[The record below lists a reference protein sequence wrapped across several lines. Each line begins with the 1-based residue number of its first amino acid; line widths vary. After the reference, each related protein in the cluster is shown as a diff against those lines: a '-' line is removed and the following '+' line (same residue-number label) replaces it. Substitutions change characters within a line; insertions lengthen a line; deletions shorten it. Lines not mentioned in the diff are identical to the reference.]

1 MEDHDEHDEHGDYEV
16 YEGTDDDESDEILDS
31 LEAEAENAGQRIDI
45 FLAEA
50 MGDVTRSFLKK
61 LIKDGRVTVNG
72 LPVTK
77 PGRTMTPGE
86 RVEVDIPEPP
96 SSTPE
101 AEDIPLDILYE
112 DEHLVLLN
120 KPAGLVVHPAP
131 GHYTGTLVNALMFH
145 CKGFECPGE
154 DTTRPGIVHRLDR
167 DTSGVM
173 VAAKTQRAFADLAR
187 QASEHSF
194 ERRYVALV
202 RGEFPEDHGQ
212 IDASIGRSLSFRGK
226 MAVTGVKARRAVTNF
241 QTLERYGCASLVG
254 LKLDT
259 GRTHQIRVHMRFA
272 SRPVLGDP
280 LYGVTDFKGWN
291 IDDETRAALEGLV
304 GQALH
309 AERLGITHP
318 ITGERLTY
326 TAPPPEDFIRAR
338 DALRKASGMVVPE

>member
-1 MEDHDEHDEHGDYEV
+1 MEDYEDYEDN
-16 YEGTDDDESDEILDS
+16 EDAGQDEILQ
-31 LEAEAENAGQRIDI
+31 AEDEHAGMRLDV

-50 MGDVTRSFLKK
+50 LEDATRSFLKK
-61 LIKDGRVTVNG
+61 LIKDGRVQVNG
-72 LPVTK
+72 NVVTK
-77 PGRTMTPGE
+77 PGRPMNPGDT
-86 RVEVDIPEPP
+86 VDIDFPEPP
-96 SSTPE
+96 SATPE

-112 DEHLVLLN
+112 DEHMVMLN

-145 CKGFECPGE
+145 CEGFECPGE
-154 DTTRPGIVHRLDR
+154 DDTRPGIVHRLDR

-173 VAAKTQRAFADLAR
+173 VAAKTQVAFADLAR

-194 ERRYVALV
+194 DRRYVALV

-241 QTLERYGCASLVG
+241 QVLERYGCACLVG
-254 LKLDT
+254 LQLDT

-272 SRPVLGDP
+272 GRPVLGDP
-280 LYGVTDFKGWN
+280 LYGVTDYKGWN
-291 IDDETRAALEGLV
+291 IGDETRAALEALN

-309 AERLGITHP
+309 AERLGVTHP
-318 ITGERLTY
+318 VSGERITY

-338 DALRKASGMVVPE
+338 DALRKASGWKETVAE